1 MDALLKEEIRRIDS
15 LTCSRIGSYNMME
28 NAGSKMAD
36 IIINKYNP
44 KKVLLLL
51 GSGGNA
57 GDALGIGRI
66 LLNNNINVDAFCVS
80 NIKNPDSLKN
90 LELFKGNII
99 AEIDYDKYDLIIDG
113 ILGNNQE
120 KQLDLDLIDL
130 ISNVNNSKIK
140 IVSIDM
146 PTGINTNNGISLGGF
161 IKSDLT
167 ITVEYPKTGLFLND
181 GLDSYTELK
190 IIKIG
195 LDNPTDIIKIS
206 EEADFN
212 SFLEHRNRNSNKGT
226 YGKATIIAGSID
238 YSGASLISYNALN
251 QFMMGVGYS
260 ILYVPSSL
268 YEIYIL
274 RNPEIIV
281 RRLDDNNG
289 YIKYNEDILD
299 EIIKSSDSISIG
311 MGMGVSSD
319 LYKTIGYLLNNYDK
333 KLVIDADGL
342 NTISKYGVDIL
353 KSHKCEVII
362 TPHPKEFSRLI
373 NKTVEEVLKDSF
385 NLVKK
390 FAIDYN
396 LCVILKGAS
405 SIISNNGD
413 ICIST
418 FGNQSLAKGGSGD
431 ALSGILSGV
440 CATSKKSIFEISKFS
455 CYVLGK
461 SSELA
466 ILDER
471 DITLTI
477 SKISSYIPKVIK
489 NLKGEG
495 K

>member
-51 GSGGNA
+51 GRGGNA
-57 GDALGIGRI
+57 GDALVIGRI

-120 KQLDLDLIDL
+120 KKLDLDLIDL

-181 GLDSYTELK
+181 GLDSYNELK

-260 ILYVPSSL
+260 SLYVPSSL

-299 EIIKSSDSISIG
+299 EIIKSSDSISSF
-311 MGMGVSSD
+311 SS
-319 LYKTIGYLLNNYDK
+319 N
-333 KLVIDADGL
+333 
-342 NTISKYGVDIL
+342 
-353 KSHKCEVII
+353 
-362 TPHPKEFSRLI
+362 
-373 NKTVEEVLKDSF
+373 
-385 NLVKK
+385 
-390 FAIDYN
+390 
-396 LCVILKGAS
+396 
-405 SIISNNGD
+405 
-413 ICIST
+413 
-418 FGNQSLAKGGSGD
+418 
-431 ALSGILSGV
+431 
-440 CATSKKSIFEISKFS
+440 
-455 CYVLGK
+455 
-461 SSELA
+461 
-466 ILDER
+466 
-471 DITLTI
+471 
-477 SKISSYIPKVIK
+477 
-489 NLKGEG
+489 
-495 K
+495 